1 MNYKKEIDVL
11 LDKYTD
17 DELINFEFE
26 LHDVITTELNYG
38 HLHPDEIKRYRNLGY
53 DVEESK

>member
-1 MNYKKEIDVL
+1 MTYKKEIDVL

-38 HLHPDEIKRYRNLGY
+38 HLHPDEI
-53 DVEESK
+53 